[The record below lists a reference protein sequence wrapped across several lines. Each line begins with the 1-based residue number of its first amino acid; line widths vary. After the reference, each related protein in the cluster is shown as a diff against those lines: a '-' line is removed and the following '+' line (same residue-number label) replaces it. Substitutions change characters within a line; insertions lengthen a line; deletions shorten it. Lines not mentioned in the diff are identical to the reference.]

1 MKLNSVCK
9 VLNYFAINNTI
20 SSFKVYNAFFVTPF
34 SFFLLVLSR
43 VKDFLPKMKEAEEML
58 EKEIAEKST
67 SGLDIENIADGAP
80 YIEMVRTVT
89 VWYVCKCCGQFFFPV
104 KF

>member
-1 MKLNSVCK
+1 MKLH
-9 VLNYFAINNTI
+9 INQFETDLCLQ
-20 SSFKVYNAFFVTPF
+20 SFKLFLKMQLTILSLLSKFTMLSSSPLFLFFF
-34 SFFLLVLSR
+34 LVLSR

-80 YIEMVRTVT
+80 YIEMVRTVSMI
-89 VWYVCKCCGQFFFPV
+89 CM
-104 KF
+104 